1 MAEKIIQCP
10 HCKQQLNLDEEYIG
24 MEVECPVC
32 NAAFVAEE
40 YDPKP
45 NTPPRAIIV
54 EDETPEQ
61 INTPDEIIKITKLNR
76 YLGILLLVNI
86 LLNPI
91 CIAVAKIP
99 ILGPGLSIIIPL
111 IMYVALVIM
120 IVNISK
126 KLKLNIFLIIA
137 YCVITIIPLLGLGVL
152 VDINRKIE
160 VLKLSS
166 LQL

>member
-10 HCKQQLNLDEEYIG
+10 HCQENLSLDEEYIG
-24 MEVECPVC
+24 IEVECPVC
-32 NAAFVAEE
+32 NTAFVAEE

-61 INTPDEIIKITKLNR
+61 IYTPDEIIKITKLYR
-76 YLGILLLVNI
+76 YLCILLLASYVNSILATVLGILA
-86 LLNPI
+86 
-91 CIAVAKIP
+91 IAQTIQ
-99 ILGPGLSIIIPL
+99 L

-160 VLKLSS
+160 VLKLSEFE
-166 LQL
+166 